1 MRNSKTNNMDINERI
16 QEILDKLEESIS
28 YEDFRLVDE
37 ARNELLFVLEELES
51 DYPTH
56 DTEY

>member
-1 MRNSKTNNMDINERI
+1 MDINERV
-16 QEILDKLEESIS
+16 QEILDKLEESIN

-37 ARNELLFVLEELES
+37 ARKELLFVLEELES

-56 DTEY
+56 DTMEY

>member
-1 MRNSKTNNMDINERI
+1 MDINERV
-16 QEILDKLEESIS
+16 QEILDKLEESIN

-37 ARNELLFVLEELES
+37 ARKELLFVLET